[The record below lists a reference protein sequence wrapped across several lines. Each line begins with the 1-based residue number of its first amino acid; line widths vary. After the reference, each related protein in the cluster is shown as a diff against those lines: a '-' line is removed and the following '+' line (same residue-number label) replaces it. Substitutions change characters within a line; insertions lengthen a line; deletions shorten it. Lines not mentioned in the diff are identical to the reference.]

1 MPSHPND
8 GRFYRLAD
16 PRLHLPPCTT
26 GVQQAVLQMI
36 WHIMY
41 PWLPWFSPGPH
52 IYVCHWH
59 LSRKSCTR
67 IAHAMNGN
75 TTYRSIEEKSP
86 TANQK
91 GTFSL
96 ITRCALLGVGWAII
110 GLCLLCKLWVGLANG
125 NIHISCR
132 LAETDVPEAILC
144 RLHPLCYKH
153 GRINNITPPALVS
166 DWKFSN
172 PT

>member
-1 MPSHPND
+1 MPSPPND

-26 GVQQAVLQMI
+26 GVQQAVQQMI

-110 GLCLLCKLWVGLANG
+110 GLCLLWKLWVGLANS
-125 NIHISCR
+125 NIH
-132 LAETDVPEAILC
+132 
-144 RLHPLCYKH
+144 
-153 GRINNITPPALVS
+153 RINDITPPALVL

-172 PT
+172 PTWETETPHCPCAVKFAPRKD